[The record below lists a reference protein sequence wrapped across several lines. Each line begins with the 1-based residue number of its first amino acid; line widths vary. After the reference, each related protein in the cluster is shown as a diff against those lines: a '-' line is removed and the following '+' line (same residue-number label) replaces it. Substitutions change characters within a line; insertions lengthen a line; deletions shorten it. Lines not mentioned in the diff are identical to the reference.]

1 MEDKQSGPSNA
12 ELPKDQLESKDSCGD
27 ELQSDGDGEEKPAEG
42 NGFVTQLADSQS
54 LSSEDSSKN
63 DGLRSKIPR
72 VNCPEH
78 IILCLDVSSEMKS
91 TSFQNKSVSDRTA
104 FQLVQR
110 AGEIFVKTKSKLNA
124 QHKFCVVGLDD
135 IPTFRNDFT
144 SDVVNICSML
154 NLLHPVDELSTDGEY
169 DMAKLFEAIQQ
180 NVTLPHVEDISLPP
194 PYVVRLIIVYGRSY
208 CIPVMS
214 TRAKE
219 IFSQLSACPY
229 FFLDVLYVHELPSEM
244 NLCKEIYDI
253 FCDMDEE
260 EDGFMLEVSRSTTR
274 LFDHMAA
281 LVAHPLQ
288 RPKQR
293 DTSYTLTLRED

>member
-1 MEDKQSGPSNA
+1 MEDKQSAPTNL
-12 ELPKDQLESKDSCGD
+12 ELTKDQLKTKDSCGD
-27 ELQSDGDGEEKPAEG
+27 ELQSDGDSDEKQVEG
-42 NGFVTQLADSQS
+42 NGFVTQLGDNQS

-78 IILCLDVSSEMKS
+78 IILCLDLSAEMKS
-91 TSFQNKSVSDRTA
+91 TSFQNKTVLDR
-104 FQLVQR
+104 Q
-110 AGEIFVKTKSKLNA
+110 E
-124 QHKFCVVGLDD
+124 
-135 IPTFRNDFT
+135 
-144 SDVVNICSML
+144 
-154 NLLHPVDELSTDGEY
+154 
-169 DMAKLFEAIQQ
+169 

-194 PYVVRLIIVYGRSY
+194 PYVVRVIIVYGRSY
-208 CIPVMS
+208 CIPRMS

-244 NLCKEIYDI
+244 NRCKEIYDF

>member
-1 MEDKQSGPSNA
+1 MEDKQSAPTNL
-12 ELPKDQLESKDSCGD
+12 ELTKDQLETKDSCGD
-27 ELQSDGDGEEKPAEG
+27 ELQSDGDSEEKQVEG
-42 NGFVTQLADSQS
+42 NGFVTQLGDNQS

-78 IILCLDVSSEMKS
+78 IILCLDLSAEMKS
-91 TSFQNKSVSDRTA
+91 TSFQNKTVLDRTA

-124 QHKFCVVGLDD
+124 QHMFCIVGLDD
-135 IPTFRNDFT
+135 IPTFSDFT
-144 SDVVNICSML
+144 SDIATICSML
-154 NLLHPVDELSTDGEY
+154 NILHPEDKLSTYEDY
-169 DMAKLFEAIQQ
+169 DMAKLFEVIQE

-194 PYVVRLIIVYGRSY
+194 PYVVRVIIVYGRSY
-208 CIPVMS
+208 CIPRMS
-214 TRAKE
+214 TRGKE

-229 FFLDVLYVHELPSEM
+229 FFLDVLYVHELPSET
-244 NLCKEIYDI
+244 NRCKEIYDF

>member
-1 MEDKQSGPSNA
+1 MEDKQSAPTNL
-12 ELPKDQLESKDSCGD
+12 ELTKDQLETKDSCGD
-27 ELQSDGDGEEKPAEG
+27 ELQSDGDHEEKQVEG

-63 DGLRSKIPR
+63 EGLRSKIPR

-78 IILCLDVSSEMKS
+78 IILCLDVSAEMKS
-91 TSFQNKSVSDRTA
+91 TSFQNKTVSDRTA

-124 QHKFCVVGLDD
+124 QHMFCVVGLDD
-135 IPTFRNDFT
+135 IPTFNDFT
-144 SDVVNICSML
+144 SDIVTICSML
-154 NLLHPVDELSTDGEY
+154 NVLHPEDELSTEGDY
-169 DMAKLFEAIQQ
+169 DMAKLFEVIQE

-194 PYVVRLIIVYGRSY
+194 PYVVRLIIVYGRSF
-208 CIPVMS
+208 CIPRMS
-214 TRAKE
+214 AKAKE

-244 NLCKEIYDI
+244 NLCKEIYDF

-293 DTSYTLTLRED
+293 DTSYALTLRED